1 MISEITSHDITHL
14 TLYWH
19 RCDFRIYFS
28 CYNAF
33 NTLLY
38 CTWWF
43 QTRFFFA
50 KPMYKLCDPRN
61 LCFLSTS
68 RTPLYELL
76 FIAEDT
82 YITKDVQQMSSVAR
96 ISWRLFSAKNTRMS
110 SFKLYD
116 SLSAWFSNPCQM
128 VSVGQTRR
136 ANLVWTVSDMAVYW
150 APGSTRIEV
159 AAVLWQMGIIC
170 GYYLY

>member
-1 MISEITSHDITHL
+1 MVISDTI
-14 TLYWH
+14 
-19 RCDFRIYFS
+19 
-28 CYNAF
+28 
-33 NTLLY
+33 
-38 CTWWF
+38 
-43 QTRFFFA
+43 FFA

-116 SLSAWFSNPCQM
+116 SLSA
-128 VSVGQTRR
+128 
-136 ANLVWTVSDMAVYW
+136 
-150 APGSTRIEV
+150 
-159 AAVLWQMGIIC
+159 
-170 GYYLY
+170 